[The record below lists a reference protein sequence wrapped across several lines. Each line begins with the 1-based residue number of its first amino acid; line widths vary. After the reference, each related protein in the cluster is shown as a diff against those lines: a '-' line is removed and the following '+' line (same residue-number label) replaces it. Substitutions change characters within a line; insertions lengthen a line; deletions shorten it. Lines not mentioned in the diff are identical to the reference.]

1 MKRLGNLY
9 DKIISLENLRLADK
23 RARKGKLNT
32 YGVKVH
38 DRHAEADILALF
50 TNQKNVRFSDYRTF
64 PTALYTTQ

>member
-38 DRHAEADILALF
+38 DRHAEADLLALHE
-50 TNQKNVRFSDYRTF
+50 
-64 PTALYTTQ
+64 ALKCRY

>member
-38 DRHAEADILALF
+38 DRHAEPDLLALHAEF
-50 TNQKNVRFSDYRTF
+50 KAGTYKPSGCGTCFIY
-64 PTALYTTQ
+64 